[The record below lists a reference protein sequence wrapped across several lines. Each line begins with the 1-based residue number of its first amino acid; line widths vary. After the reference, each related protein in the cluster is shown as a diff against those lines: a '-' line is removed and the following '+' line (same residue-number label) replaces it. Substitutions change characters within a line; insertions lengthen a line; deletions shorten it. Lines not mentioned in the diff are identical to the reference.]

1 MVNGEEFAT
10 IICSP
15 TNLRELVIGFLASE
29 GAILKRDDSK
39 SVLIESDSKGFAHV
53 ELNKDL
59 GDRFQY
65 STKRMIASC
74 CGKES

>member
-1 MVNGEEFAT
+1 M
-10 IICSP
+10 
-15 TNLRELVIGFLASE
+15 
-29 GAILKRDDSK
+29 
-39 SVLIESDSKGFAHV
+39 SKGFAHV

-74 CGKES
+74 CGKSREVLFSK